1 MSAEIDV
8 LLADVEATEAL
19 GASLAVLAP
28 PGLITLEGVLGA
40 GKTTLVRGFLRA
52 LGHAGSVK
60 SPTYTLV
67 EPYRVA
73 GLDVYHMDLYRLV
86 DPDELEELGVR
97 DYFAAAAWILV
108 EWPERGEPVLP
119 APDLCIRLAPEGEG
133 RRARVAARSALGEVW
148 LDTLR
153 DHGYI

>member
-1 MSAEIDV
+1 MSAEADV
-8 LLADVEATEAL
+8 LLADAAATEEL
-19 GASLAVLAP
+19 GARLATLDP

-52 LGHAGSVK
+52 LGHEGSVK

-73 GLDVYHMDLYRLV
+73 GRDIYHMDLYRLV

-119 APDLCIRLAPEGEG
+119 APDLCIRLQPEGEG
-133 RRARVAARSALGEVW
+133 RRACLDARSDLGRAWIEALIG
-148 LDTLR
+148 
-153 DHGYI
+153 HGYI